1 MKKFVD
7 IVISL
12 FINWLGCLKVCLP
25 SLGAHFFEF
34 GRLISLKCL
43 NLYTFR

>member
-34 GRLISLKCL
+34 NMLLNVKCL
-43 NLYTFR
+43 NLYIIR